1 MTERKQLERDLWRA
15 QRLESVGRLAGGVA
29 HDFNNLLTAIR
40 GYAQLLLER
49 APAGSVEQHHIEE
62 IDCAA
67 DRAAGLT
74 AQLLAFGRRQLLQ
87 ARPTELNR
95 LVERLEDMLSGLVGA
110 GVELRFELDPAMRPV
125 RVDPAQI
132 EQVLVSLVMNAA
144 DVTPVGG
151 QVIVRT
157 ANAGAGPKDDLAEGR
172 YGVLSVEDSGPGVDE
187 SALEH
192 LFEPFFTTKDVGQGV
207 GLGLAT
213 AYGIAKQSGGTI
225 SVATVPGAGSTFAV
239 FLPES
244 FAGVGETIVVIDGDP
259 AVRDVVF
266 EVLSEAGYR
275 TVTTATPADAQRLA
289 ERFEGSI
296 DLVLTEL
303 EETRAAAL
311 AESLGAERALT
322 LRKPYSPERLREAV
336 KSALDLPAKG

>member
-1 MTERKQLERDLWRA
+1 
-15 QRLESVGRLAGGVA
+15 
-29 HDFNNLLTAIR
+29 
-40 GYAQLLLER
+40 
-49 APAGSVEQHHIEE
+49 
-62 IDCAA
+62 
-67 DRAAGLT
+67 
-74 AQLLAFGRRQLLQ
+74 
-87 ARPTELNR
+87 
-95 LVERLEDMLSGLVGA
+95 
-110 GVELRFELDPAMRPV
+110 
-125 RVDPAQI
+125 
-132 EQVLVSLVMNAA
+132 VLVSLVMNAA
-144 DVTPVGG
+144 DVTPAGG
-151 QVIVRT
+151 RVIVRT
-157 ANAGAGPKDDLAEGR
+157 ANAGAEPKDDLADGR
-172 YGVLSVEDSGPGVDE
+172 YSVLSVEDSGPGVDE

-225 SVATVPGAGSTFAV
+225 SVATAPGAGSTFAV

-244 FAGVGETIVVIDGDP
+244 FAGVGETIVVIESDP
-259 AVRDVVF
+259 AVRDIVF

-275 TVTTATPADAQRLA
+275 AVTTATPADAQRLA
-289 ERFEGSI
+289 ERFEGPI

-336 KSALDLPAKG
+336 RSVLDLPAKG